1 MLHLKIYFNKC
12 KCFSFT
18 NKTFYCNGWWKKPNN
33 EDDLTTKLK
42 DIIDRKK
49 HLEDLF
55 QKGVHYAQYSTA

>member
-1 MLHLKIYFNKC
+1 MVE
-12 KCFSFT
+12 
-18 NKTFYCNGWWKKPNN
+18 KTKY

-49 HLEDLF
+49 HLEDLI

>member
-1 MLHLKIYFNKC
+1 MEK
-12 KCFSFT
+12 T
-18 NKTFYCNGWWKKPNN
+18 ND